1 MPRGFILPATP
12 PRRAID
18 RVAPMKTHFLL
29 SAAVSALL
37 VTGAAQAASS
47 WQDTL
52 NSAASQLS
60 AGNSSTTMSQNGG
73 LSLSSLTGLLNSGT
87 ESLSASNMNNAA
99 GILEYCAK
107 EKLASMTDANNIKN
121 QVLGKLGLETPQE
134 QQQDTNYLEG
144 IQGLLNANNGQQ
156 LNLETIGNT
165 PLAKKVK
172 AQACDFVLKQGLSF
186 IS

>member
-1 MPRGFILPATP
+1 
-12 PRRAID
+12 
-18 RVAPMKTHFLL
+18 MKTHFLL
-29 SAAVSALL
+29 RAALSALL
-37 VTGAAQAASS
+37 VTGAAQAATS
-47 WQDTL
+47 WQDSL

-60 AGNSSTTMSQNGG
+60 AGNSTTSSQTGG

-87 ESLSASNMNNAA
+87 DSLSASNMNNAA

-107 EKLASMTDANNIKN
+107 EKLASMTDATNIKN
-121 QVLGKLGLETPQE
+121 QVLGKLGLDTPQE

>member
-1 MPRGFILPATP
+1 
-12 PRRAID
+12 
-18 RVAPMKTHFLL
+18 MKTHFLL
-29 SAAVSALL
+29 SAALSALL

-60 AGNSSTTMSQNGG
+60 AGNSSTTPSQNGG

-107 EKLASMTDANNIKN
+107 EKLASMTDATNIKN

-144 IQGLLNANNGQQ
+144 IQGLLNANNGEQ

>member
-29 SAAVSALL
+29 SAALSALL
-37 VTGAAQAASS
+37 VTGAAQAATS
-47 WQDTL
+47 WQDSL

-60 AGNSSTTMSQNGG
+60 AGNSTTSSQTGG

-87 ESLSASNMNNAA
+87 DSLSASNMNNAA

-107 EKLASMTDANNIKN
+107 EKLASMTDATNIKN

-172 AQACDFVLKQGLSF
+172 AQACDFVRKQGLSF

>member
-1 MPRGFILPATP
+1 
-12 PRRAID
+12 
-18 RVAPMKTHFLL
+18 MKTHFLL

-37 VTGAAQAASS
+37 VTGAAQATAPS
-47 WQDTL
+47 WQDSL
-52 NSAASQLS
+52 NSAASQLG
-60 AGNSSTTMSQNGG
+60 AGNSTTTTQNGG
-73 LSLSSLTGLLNSGT
+73 LSLSSLTGLLSNGSQ
-87 ESLSASNMNNAA
+87 SLSASNMNNAA

-107 EKLASMTDANNIKN
+107 EKLASMTDATNIKN
-121 QVLGKLGLETPQE
+121 QVLGKLGLETPEE

>member
-18 RVAPMKTHFLL
+18 RVAPMKPHFLL
-29 SAAVSALL
+29 SAALSALL
-37 VTGAAQAASS
+37 VTGAAQAATS
-47 WQDTL
+47 WQDSL
-52 NSAASQLS
+52 NRAASQLS
-60 AGNSSTTMSQNGG
+60 AGNSTTTSQTGG
-73 LSLSSLTGLLNSGT
+73 LSLSSLTGLLNNGT
-87 ESLSASNMNNAA
+87 DSLSASNMNNAA

-107 EKLASMTDANNIKN
+107 EKLASMTDATNIKN

>member
-1 MPRGFILPATP
+1 
-12 PRRAID
+12 
-18 RVAPMKTHFLL
+18 MKTHFLL
-29 SAAVSALL
+29 SAALSALL
-37 VTGAAQAASS
+37 VTGAAQAATS
-47 WQDTL
+47 WQDSL

-60 AGNSSTTMSQNGG
+60 AGNSTTSSQTGG

-87 ESLSASNMNNAA
+87 DSLSASNMNNAA

-107 EKLASMTDANNIKN
+107 EKLASMTDATNIKN

-144 IQGLLNANNGQQ
+144 IQGLLNANNGEQ

>member
-1 MPRGFILPATP
+1 
-12 PRRAID
+12 
-18 RVAPMKTHFLL
+18 MKTHFLL

-37 VTGAAQAASS
+37 MTGAAQAASS

-60 AGNSSTTMSQNGG
+60 AGSSSSTTTTTSQNGG
-73 LSLSSLTGLLNSGT
+73 LSLSSLTGLLNNGGQ
-87 ESLSASNMNNAA
+87 SLSASNMNNAA

-107 EKLASMTDANNIKN
+107 EKLASMTDATNIKN
-121 QVLGKLGLETPQE
+121 QVLGKLGLDTQEE

-144 IQGLLNANNGQQ
+144 IQGLLNANNGEQ
-156 LNLETIGNT
+156 LNLETIGNS

-172 AQACDFVLKQGLSF
+172 AQACDFVLKQGMSF

>member
-1 MPRGFILPATP
+1 
-12 PRRAID
+12 
-18 RVAPMKTHFLL
+18 MKTHFLL

-37 VTGAAQAASS
+37 MTGAAQAASS

-60 AGNSSTTMSQNGG
+60 AGSTSYQSGG
-73 LSLSSLTGLLNSGT
+73 LTASALTGLLSSGT
-87 ESLSASNMNNAA
+87 QSLSASNMNNAA

-107 EKLASMTDANNIKN
+107 EKLASMTDATNIKN
-121 QVLGKLGLETPQE
+121 QVLGKLGIDTQEE

-144 IQGLLNANNGQQ
+144 IQGLLNANNGEQ
-156 LNLETIGNT
+156 LNLETIGNS

-172 AQACDFVLKQGLSF
+172 AQACDFVLKQGMSF